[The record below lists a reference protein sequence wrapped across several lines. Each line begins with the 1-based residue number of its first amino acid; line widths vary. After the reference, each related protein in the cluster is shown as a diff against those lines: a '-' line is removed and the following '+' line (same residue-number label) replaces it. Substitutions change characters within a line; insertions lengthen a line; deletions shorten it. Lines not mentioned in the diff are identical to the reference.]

1 MKVSYVVATEP
12 EELQT
17 PKPANGPASS
27 FPVEAS
33 GQEILNG
40 CSYWAILSYV

>member
-33 GQEILNG
+33 GQEMDVAIGRYLAM
-40 CSYWAILSYV
+40 CS